1 MEGGP
6 SSTNF
11 LVTRSWFL
19 TFWTSSLPEVPLLL
33 DFLLRE
39 LPLPLP
45 HVSVGHQHSSSVTG
59 SQTSRTTS
67 LQAGPAAR
75 APPAAHSWFP
85 WWAAACV
92 KPHPAGAQRCR
103 TSSSAFPSQPANAA
117 LSCSLLARTSTSRSI
132 LYESGL
138 DHSL

>member
-6 SSTNF
+6 SSTKF
-11 LVTRSWFL
+11 LVTSSWFL
-19 TFWTSSLPEVPLLL
+19 TFWTSSFPEAPLLR

-45 HVSVGHQHSSSVTG
+45 HVCVVHHHGSSVTG

-67 LQAGPAAR
+67 LQAGPAATP
-75 APPAAHSWFP
+75 PPAAHSWFL
-85 WWAAACV
+85 WWATACV
-92 KPHPAGAQRCR
+92 KPQLAGAQRCR
-103 TSSSAFPSQPANAA
+103 TSSSVFPSQPANAA